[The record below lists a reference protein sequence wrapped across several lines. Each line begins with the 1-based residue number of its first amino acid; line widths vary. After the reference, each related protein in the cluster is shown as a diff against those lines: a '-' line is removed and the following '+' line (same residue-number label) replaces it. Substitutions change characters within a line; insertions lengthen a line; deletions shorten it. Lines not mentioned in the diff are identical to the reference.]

1 MKKIDKLI
9 IKAFVGPF
17 ILTFAIIVFILLT
30 VQMMNYVDQI
40 FGKDLSYLDLGILV
54 MHFAIFQTPIA
65 FPLSVMLASLMTFGN
80 LGEHFEL
87 TAIKSAGI
95 SLIRAM
101 MPIFVMVIFITTAAF
116 FSNNYLVPN
125 SALKAYS
132 LLYDIRQKKPAL
144 DIEPGLFYGGIDK
157 YAIKVDDKL
166 PDGETL
172 LGVIIYNHTDRN
184 GNMDVTIADSGK
196 MYTIIGD
203 QYLKF
208 ELFNGSH
215 YTEGK
220 GKATRGRTRDF
231 QQISPFTR
239 TYFDKSEIIF
249 DLSSFGMS
257 RTDEGLFAS
266 NRLMRNFNELNHD
279 LDSLSNDIYLTK
291 AQVYDVP
298 QRFFIYSSLK
308 KNVEMPPEITEIKLR
323 EDSIKRARLNKQNE
337 ESDKKYL
344 EDLKKEDSVKQ
355 KVPKDSLN
363 LRSKKLDKATIKV
376 LKPIDGAK
384 GKLAKEK
391 LEIKNVK
398 QKPIEKGKNQAIA
411 KPLKKRVQKI
421 NMSDEQ
427 IIDAV
432 DKKYENKSLRL
443 RTLKAA
449 LATTR
454 QAKSKL
460 SVQNNRIEQLNK
472 NYFEFDIQ
480 WHKMLATAAACMSMF
495 LIGAPLGAIIKRG
508 GLGFPVLVSIL
519 FFIIYYV
526 ISIGGEKY
534 AKSGLLPVFQGVW
547 MANIILFPV
556 GVFFLRQAK
565 NDARLFEVDYYLV
578 TINNAYKAILNKF
591 GKKE

>member
-9 IKAFVGPF
+9 IKAFIGPF
-17 ILTFAIIVFILLT
+17 ILTFAVVVFILLT

-40 FGKDLSYLDLGILV
+40 FGKDLSYVDLGILV

-101 MPIFVMVIFITTAAF
+101 QPIFIMVLFVTVIAF

-144 DIEPGLFYGGIDK
+144 DIEPGLFYGGIEK
-157 YAIKVDDKL
+157 YKIKVNDKL
-166 PDGETL
+166 PDGKTL
-172 LGVIIYNHTDRN
+172 LDIVIYNHTERN
-184 GNMDVTIADSGK
+184 GNRDVIIADSGL
-196 MYTIIGD
+196 MYTIMDD

-208 ELFNGSH
+208 ELYSGSH
-215 YTEGK
+215 YKEGK
-220 GKATRGRTRDF
+220 SKPSRGRARDYK
-231 QQISPFTR
+231 IINPFSR
-239 TYFDKSEIIF
+239 TFFEKSEIIF

-266 NRLMRNFNELNHD
+266 NRLMRNFNELNQD
-279 LDSLSNDIYLTK
+279 LDSLSDDIYLTK
-291 AQVYDVP
+291 AQVYEVP
-298 QRFFIYSSLK
+298 KRFFTYSSLK
-308 KNVEMPPEITEIKLR
+308 EKIKMPEDIVEVQLR
-323 EDSIKRARLNKQNE
+323 EDSLKRARIE
-337 ESDKKYL
+337 ERKL
-344 EDLKKEDSVKQ
+344 KEDSVKTVKYDSVSSLAKNIKKDFTKSKTRAKFGEAQ
-355 KVPKDSLN
+355 KIKKQTPVKVPENFNPKKQTLKKENKKKQPISMKTKRLERVLTDS
-363 LRSKKLDKATIKV
+363 AIIAKV
-376 LKPIDGAK
+376 DLKY
-384 GKLAKEK
+384 
-391 LEIKNVK
+391 EIKNF
-398 QKPIEKGKNQAIA
+398 
-411 KPLKKRVQKI
+411 
-421 NMSDEQ
+421 
-427 IIDAV
+427 
-432 DKKYENKSLRL
+432 RL
-443 RTLKAA
+443 RTLKGA

-460 SVQNNRIEQLNK
+460 SVQNSRIEQLNK
-472 NYFEFDIQ
+472 SYFEFDIQ
-480 WHKMLATAAACMSMF
+480 WHKMLATAAACLSMF

-534 AKSGLLPVFQGVW
+534 AKSGLLPVMQGVW
-547 MANIILFPV
+547 MANIILLPI
-556 GVFFLRQAK
+556 GIFFLRQAK

-578 TINNAYKAILNKF
+578 TLNKYF
-591 GKKE
+591 QWIKHRLDKKD